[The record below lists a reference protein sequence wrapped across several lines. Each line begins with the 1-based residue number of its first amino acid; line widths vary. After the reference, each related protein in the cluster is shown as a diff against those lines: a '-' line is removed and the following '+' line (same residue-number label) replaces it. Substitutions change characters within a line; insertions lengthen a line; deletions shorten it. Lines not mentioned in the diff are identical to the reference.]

1 MSKSDRR
8 IDIEEISGV
17 TIAHLLEKKILDEAN
32 IDALGQELFAL
43 VDKDGR
49 KKIVLDFTL
58 VEYLSSAALGKLIT
72 MHKKTSTAGGKLALC
87 SIQKD
92 ILDVFKITQLN
103 KVLTLCTDLD
113 DALKKVG

>member
-17 TIAHLLEKKILDEAN
+17 TVARLLEKKILDEAN

-103 KVLTLCTDLD
+103 KVLTLCADLD